1 MSTNKFSA
9 KDITRSWHL
18 IDAKNAVLGRVATE
32 AAKILMG
39 KHKPQYVPYLD
50 LGDMVVVINA
60 AKVKV
65 TGKKETQK
73 KYTRHSGYPG
83 GLRVESL
90 AQVRQTKPETIIT
103 HAITGMLPK
112 SKLGRQMVKKLHV
125 FAGREQPFKKQV
137 QNSVEVEGDK

>member
-1 MSTNKFSA
+1 MNTNKFSA
-9 KDITRSWHL
+9 KDISRSWRL
-18 IDAKNAVLGRVATE
+18 IDAKNQILGRVATE

-50 LGDMVVVINA
+50 LGDIVVIVNA

-65 TGKKETQK
+65 TGKKEIQK
-73 KYTRHSGYPG
+73 KYIRHSGYQG
-83 GLRVESL
+83 SLRVESL

-103 HAITGMLPK
+103 HAVAGMLPK

-125 FAGREQPFKKQV
+125 FAGGEHPFKKQV
-137 QNSVEVEGDK
+137 QNSGVEGEK